1 MITAIQIAAALA
13 VFFLGMSCYEVR
25 HFRVKKYRL
34 SVEKQKGKPVKL
46 LFLSDLHNCAYGK
59 ENEALLR
66 AAAQEAPDLVLIGG
80 DMFTAKDAVRAG
92 RTEAFLR
99 ALSETYP
106 CFYALGNHE
115 QRCAADPEHGGEW
128 YARFQA
134 FLQDCGIVLLDNTS
148 CSVEIKGNRIDLYG
162 LTLEKAYYRAVHAPK
177 LMREDITEK
186 IGRAKPEGY
195 AILLAHH
202 PAYAKAYAAWGADL
216 VLSGHYHGGMVRIG
230 RQGVISPAVRLFPRW
245 SYGRFRENNTDMI
258 VSGGLGQHTIP
269 LRLWNPPELLVIE
282 INTNE

>member
-13 VFFLGMSCYEVR
+13 VFFLGMSFYEIR

-34 SVEKQKGKPVKL
+34 STEKQNGEPVKL

-59 ENEALLR
+59 ENGALLV
-66 AAAQEAPDLVLIGG
+66 AAEMEAPDLVLIGG

-99 ALSETYP
+99 ALSEKYP

-115 QRCAADPEHGGEW
+115 QRSAADPEHGAEW
-128 YARFQA
+128 YARFQT
-134 FLQDCGIVLLDNTS
+134 FLQDCGIVLLDNAS
-148 CSVEIKGNRIDLYG
+148 CSVNIKGNRIDLYG
-162 LTLEKAYYRAVHAPK
+162 LTLEKAYYQAVHAPK
-177 LMREDITEK
+177 LKAEDIAEK

-202 PAYAKAYAAWGADL
+202 PAFAKAYAAWGADL
-216 VLSGHYHGGMVRIG
+216 VLSGHYHGGTVRLG
-230 RQGVISPAVRLFPRW
+230 RQGVISTSFRLFPRW
-245 SYGRFRENNTDMI
+245 SYGRFRENNTDLI